1 MNIGKKLSIHA
12 CAAAIA
18 VSALPAS
25 VPTQA
30 SDAGAFIGG
39 MLTSTVVRNMKE
51 QSQAEQAQAYYSQQ
65 AAQRQVPQAA
75 PAAAS
80 TSSPQQ
86 KLDELDKLAA
96 GGYISPEEYKTKKKA
111 ILDAM

>member
-1 MNIGKKLSIHA
+1 MIISKKLSVHA
-12 CAAAIA
+12 CAATMVA
-18 VSALPAS
+18 SALVFS

-30 SDAGAFIGG
+30 GDAGAFIGG